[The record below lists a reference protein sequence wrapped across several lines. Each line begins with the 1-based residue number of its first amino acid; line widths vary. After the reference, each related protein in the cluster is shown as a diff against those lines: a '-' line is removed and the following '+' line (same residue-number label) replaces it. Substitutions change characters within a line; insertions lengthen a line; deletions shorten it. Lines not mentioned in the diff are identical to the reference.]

1 MYAIVREG
9 NGQYYMSMVFGYYD
23 MGRNSND
30 YKHRYW
36 VVLNKE
42 KTALVNQATLF
53 PDSKTLSPVVLIV
66 DSDESN
72 WRKDNDKM
80 QSVDFLPTETL
91 FDLIENNTI
100 SEELLQLCIILDK
113 EYVYNPYPEV
123 SSEKDIKDLEEWV
136 AGRFHDAYISKLEE
150 SENELYVYF
159 KGMWGC
165 DIEVWFSGEVS
176 YDTSSRNPEEF
187 DPYWGDSTVFFHDG
201 FVYLIDDEYATVEN
215 AKDGWCWFKARH
227 MKYHVIPE

>member
-1 MYAIVREG
+1 MYAIIREG

-53 PDSKTLSPVVLIV
+53 PDSKYLSPVVLIA

-72 WRKDNDKM
+72 WRNDRDKM

-100 SEELLQLCIILDK
+100 SVELLQRCISLDK

-136 AGRFHDAYISKLEE
+136 AGRFHDAYISEIEEYLVNPKGEYIIMFNTEGLESNE
-150 SENELYVYF
+150 KGIEDLLRDFAGEENYNEYLSNLELVEDFFNYR
-159 KGMWGC
+159 
-165 DIEVWFSGEVS
+165 
-176 YDTSSRNPEEF
+176 YDHS
-187 DPYWGDSTVFFHDG
+187 
-201 FVYLIDDEYATVEN
+201 L
-215 AKDGWCWFKARH
+215 
-227 MKYHVIPE
+227 